1 MKNDEL
7 DDFKSAWKA
16 AAGEQKP
23 LGRDEL
29 LPLIRRRAQSV
40 FSGMRRNL
48 LFESVVGA
56 IAMIAWGWFVS
67 RIAPGNGEAYLAA
80 LQMTLLTVLPLGVF
94 YTAGFRNLGR
104 GIASDARLLPALRQ
118 TIAHWDQI
126 LPLYFWGGAA
136 VMPSFI
142 LSGVWFVN
150 SLGGEYMFKI
160 TEHMSWVMILVWVIG
175 LSAFS
180 LLFVWISIKVSY
192 AKHVKQL
199 KACLRELE
207 EAE

>member
-7 DDFKSAWKA
+7 DDLKSAWNTA
-16 AAGEQKP
+16 GGEQKP
-23 LGRDEL
+23 LGREEL

-48 LFESVVGA
+48 LAESVLGA
-56 IAMIAWGWFVS
+56 LAMIAWGWFVG

-80 LQMTLLTVLPLGVF
+80 LQMTLLTVLPLSVF
-94 YTAGFRNLGR
+94 YIAGFRRLGR
-104 GIASDARLLPALRQ
+104 GIDSDTRLVPALQQ

-136 VMPSFI
+136 IMPSFI

-150 SLGGEYMFKI
+150 SLSGQYMFKI
-160 TEHMSWVMILVWVIG
+160 TEHMTWVSILMWVIG

>member
-7 DDFKSAWKA
+7 DDLKSAWNT
-16 AAGEQKP
+16 AAGEQKN

-29 LPLIRRRAQSV
+29 LPLIRQRALSV
-40 FSGMRRNL
+40 FSKMRRNL
-48 LFESVVGA
+48 LFESVLGA
-56 IAMIAWGWFVS
+56 AAMAGWGWFVS
-67 RIAPGNGEAYLAA
+67 RLAPGNGEAYLAA

-94 YTAGFRNLGR
+94 YVAGFRRLGR
-104 GIASDARLLPALRQ
+104 GIDSDARLLPALRQ

-136 VMPSFI
+136 IMPSFL

-150 SLGGEYMFKI
+150 SVGGQYLLKI
-160 TEHMSWVMILVWVIG
+160 TEHMTWIRILMWVIG
-175 LSAFS
+175 LSAVS

-199 KACLRELE
+199 KDCLRELE
-207 EAE
+207 EAG